1 MLIKLHQ
8 QQGFFVLLL
17 VLVQLIAHTILNVV
31 VDDEVELFFC
41 KVVML
46 RQKQGLYEINCALL
60 SAMKSKYNLNE
71 TRMRSK
77 HGVNLVPLS
86 PESSPFRIRLH
97 GKLNSEE
104 QSLLQSYNISLHIA
118 NVCFLLWLLE

>member
-1 MLIKLHQ
+1 MLH
-8 QQGFFVLLL
+8 
-17 VLVQLIAHTILNVV
+17 
-31 VDDEVELFFC
+31 
-41 KVVML
+41 
-46 RQKQGLYEINCALL
+46 QKQGLYDINCALL

-97 GKLNSEE
+97 GKLNFAE

-118 NVCFLLWLLE
+118 NVCFLLWLLEISKKHTFGEIKGKKLRYKTD